1 MKSPGYGKPMT
12 EGAPWKHLVGFAFPI
27 LCGSL
32 LQQLYNTVDMVV
44 VGNFSGENELAAIG
58 NTGTT
63 VFLFLAV
70 AIGLAAGN
78 GVVVAQ
84 NFGAGRTREVRETA
98 ATGIVLLLATGL
110 AASVVGIVF
119 SRFVYVRLVSTPE
132 AILGSTLRYFR
143 IYCAGLV
150 FQFGYNI
157 LAAILRAVGDSA
169 ATLYFLLTAAVL
181 NVLLDL
187 LFVGGFGWGS
197 TGAAVATDIA
207 QAGSMLAAWIYM
219 TRRYPVFRFKLRDL
233 APKLA
238 PAKDTLR
245 VGAPIALQ
253 LVIVSLGLTLIQRA
267 VNSFGEVMTA
277 SFSVGHRVELYLHL
291 PCNAIQATLAT
302 YTGQNIG
309 AGRMDRVKLG
319 LRQGLT
325 ISILLTA
332 AISTPVWIFADR
344 IVTLFGLSDTA
355 AAYCCSHIR
364 AIALINVILAAYVPL
379 FGVFQGNR
387 HSGIPTVVALCALG
401 SRVLVTYLW
410 KDGEFFGRSI
420 IWWNGA
426 FGFCAG
432 CLVSWIYLL
441 SGLWKTRPAGTPGNV
456 TDS

>member
-1 MKSPGYGKPMT
+1 MYGKPMT
-12 EGAPWKHLVGFAFPI
+12 AGAPWKHIVRFAFPI
-27 LCGSL
+27 LCGAL

-70 AIGLAAGN
+70 AIGFSAGN

-84 NFGAGRTREVRETA
+84 HFGAKRDREVRETA
-98 ATGIVLLLATGL
+98 ASGIVLLLTMGL
-110 AASVVGIVF
+110 AATVVGIVF
-119 SRFVYVRLVSTPE
+119 SHLIYVHFVSTPE
-132 AILGSTLRYFR
+132 KILDSTLRYFR

-157 LAAILRAVGDSA
+157 LSSILRAVGDSA
-169 ATLYFLLTAAVL
+169 ATLYFLLTAAIL

-187 LFVGGFGWGS
+187 LFVGVFGWGCA
-197 TGAAVATDIA
+197 GAAVATDIA
-207 QAGSMLAAWIYM
+207 QAGSMLAAWLYM
-219 TRRYPVFRFKLRDL
+219 ARKYPVFRFGLRDL
-233 APKLA
+233 RWKAALA
-238 PAKDTLR
+238 AETLR
-245 VGAPIALQ
+245 VGFPIALQ

-267 VNSFGEVMTA
+267 VNGFGELMTA

-319 LRQGLT
+319 ARQGLT

-332 AISTPVWIFADR
+332 AISIPVWIFAPR
-344 IVTLFGLSDTA
+344 IVSLFGLSDTA

-387 HSGIPTVVALCALG
+387 HTGIPTVVALCALG
-401 SRVLVTYLW
+401 SRVIVTYLC
-410 KDGEFFGRSI
+410 KDSAFFGASI
-420 IWWNGA
+420 VWWNGA
-426 FGFCAG
+426 FGFCTG
-432 CLVSWIYLL
+432 CLVAWIYFL
-441 SGLWKTRPAGTPGNV
+441 SGRWKLRPEAAK
-456 TDS
+456 

>member
-1 MKSPGYGKPMT
+1 MAMYGKPMT
-12 EGAPWKHLVGFAFPI
+12 AGAPWKHIAGFAFPI

-32 LQQLYNTVDMVV
+32 LQQLYNTVDMLVV
-44 VGNFSGENELAAIG
+44 ANFSGQDELAAVG
-58 NTGTT
+58 TTGTL

-70 AIGLAAGN
+70 AIGFSAGN
-78 GVVVAQ
+78 GVLVAQ
-84 NFGAGRTREVRETA
+84 HFGAGRDREVRETA
-98 ATGIVLLLATGL
+98 ASGIVLLLVLGALAT
-110 AASVVGIVF
+110 AVGIAF
-119 SRFVYVRLVSTPE
+119 SRFAYVKVVSVPE
-132 AILGSTLRYFR
+132 NILASTLLYFR

-157 LAAILRAVGDSA
+157 LASILRAVGDSA

-181 NVLLDL
+181 NILLDL
-187 LFVGGFGWGS
+187 LFVGVFRWGS
-197 TGAAVATDIA
+197 AGAAVATDIA
-207 QAGSMLAAWIYM
+207 QAGSMIAAWVYM
-219 TRRYPVFRFKLRDL
+219 ARKYPVFRFKLREL
-233 APKLA
+233 VWRSAPVRQ
-238 PAKDTLR
+238 TLQ

-253 LVIVSLGLTLIQRA
+253 LVIVSMGLTLIQRA

-291 PCNAIQATLAT
+291 PCNAIQTTLAT

-319 LRQGLT
+319 ARQGLT

-332 AISTPVWIFADR
+332 VVSIPVWVFADR
-344 IVTLFGLSDTA
+344 IVALFSLDGTA
-355 AAYCCSHIR
+355 TRYCIAHLR

-387 HSGIPTVVALCALG
+387 HTGLPTVVALCALTT
-401 SRVLVTYLW
+401 RVIVTYLC
-410 KDGEFFGRSI
+410 KDGALFGESI

-432 CLVSWIYLL
+432 CLVSWIYFL
-441 SGLWKTRPAGTPGNV
+441 SGLWKRRPAGC
-456 TDS
+456 

>member
-1 MKSPGYGKPMT
+1 MYGRPMT
-12 EGAPWKHLVGFAFPI
+12 EGAPWRHIVRFALPI

-32 LQQLYNTVDMVV
+32 LQQLYNTVDMLVL
-44 VGNFSGENELAAIG
+44 GNFAGQNELAAVG
-58 NTGTT
+58 TTGTL

-70 AIGLAAGN
+70 AIGISAGN

-84 NFGAGRTREVRETA
+84 HFGAGRNCEVRENAAAGIALLLLLGVA
-98 ATGIVLLLATGL
+98 ATGI
-110 AASVVGIVF
+110 GIVF
-119 SRFVYVRLVSTPE
+119 SRFAYVRLVSTPE
-132 AILGSTLRYFR
+132 AILDSTLRYFR

-169 ATLYFLLTAAVL
+169 ATLYFLLIAAVL

-187 LFVGGFGWGS
+187 LFVGVFRWGS
-197 TGAAVATDIA
+197 AGAAVATDIA

-233 APKLA
+233 VPKPAL
-238 PAKDTLR
+238 AKDTLR

-267 VNSFGEVMTA
+267 VNSFGEQMTA

-291 PCNAIQATLAT
+291 PCNAIQTTLAT
-302 YTGQNIG
+302 YSGQNIG

-332 AISTPVWIFADR
+332 VISAPVWLFSARIISLFA
-344 IVTLFGLSDTA
+344 LSDAA
-355 AAYCCSHIR
+355 AAYCNAHLR
-364 AIALINVILAAYVPL
+364 AIALINVILASYVPL

-387 HSGIPTVVALCALG
+387 RTGLPTVVALCALT
-401 SRVLVTYLW
+401 SRVIVTYLC
-410 KDGEFFGRSI
+410 KDGALFGASI

-426 FGFCAG
+426 FGFG
-432 CLVSWIYLL
+432 VGLVTAWICFL
-441 SGLWKTRPAGTPGNV
+441 SGAWKRRTATARPC
-456 TDS
+456 